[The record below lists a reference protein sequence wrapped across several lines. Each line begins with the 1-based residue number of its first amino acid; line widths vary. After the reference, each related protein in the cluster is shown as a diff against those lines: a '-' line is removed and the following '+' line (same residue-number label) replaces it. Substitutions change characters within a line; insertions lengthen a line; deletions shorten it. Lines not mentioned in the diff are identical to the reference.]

1 MLAGARALQ
10 RRSVRPSRTRQFGQR
25 GWSSQ
30 EREGPAARDLSGS
43 ASRRAAMILEER
55 PDDPGAG
62 EDSAR
67 LQDDSSIRKVGAEK
81 GCGFPAFCPVLC
93 GAAFAAFPSWDLLP

>member
-1 MLAGARALQ
+1 
-10 RRSVRPSRTRQFGQR
+10 
-25 GWSSQ
+25 
-30 EREGPAARDLSGS
+30 
-43 ASRRAAMILEER
+43 MILEER